1 MNAVQGIVK
10 FVRRLGRYDARY
22 FRHKAY
28 DSPLRGMIESQI
40 DCWRLKKHHP
50 DLHEEFLWKR
60 EGLTGRLSPFHE
72 EYVSEVS
79 SDIMAASLE
88 LSVLL
93 LFLCETLRPKR
104 ILDLG
109 SGFSSFVFR
118 HYARSASPT
127 PVVWSVDDSP
137 EWLEKTRSYLAS
149 RDVDAKDLYL
159 WGELIRRKPD
169 PFDLILCDLGGFD
182 FRKDTF
188 ETVLGLL
195 GNCGALVIDDM
206 HSAEYGL
213 HVRRIVA
220 ESGTIPYSMRR
231 HTHDKFGRYSMLV
244 FRKDTP

>member
-1 MNAVQGIVK
+1 MDLLRDVK
-10 FVRRLGRYDARY
+10 RFLHRLRRYDARY

-40 DCWRLKKHHP
+40 DCWRLKRNHP
-50 DLHEEFLWKR
+50 GLHEDFLRKR
-60 EGLTGRLSPFHE
+60 EGLAGRLASFHE

-109 SGFSSFVFR
+109 SGFSSFVLR

-127 PVVWSVDDSP
+127 PVVWSVDDSL

-159 WGELIRRKPD
+159 WDELIRRKPD

-195 GNCGALVIDDM
+195 GNRGALVVDDM

-220 ESGTIPYSMRR
+220 GSGTEHYSMRR
-231 HTHDKFGRYSMLV
+231 QTHDKFGRYSMLV
-244 FRKDTP
+244 FRKDPP